1 MNIASRLNTV
11 ANVTTLGVVAFLLVK
26 PSGPIGAFIGRYREE
41 AAARRLVSVH
51 WPRMERLPTRI
62 DGAGGTATVVEFS
75 DFECPYCTK
84 QHSVLKRAMAASGA
98 LRVAFVHLPMPSHA
112 SAEGAARAA
121 ICAEQRG
128 HFVALTD
135 RFFQSS
141 DWQRDTNWVA
151 EAAAVGIDTIGFRGC
166 LHSER
171 TTMRLSADKLLAT
184 QLGVTATPTFV
195 SELGIFRG
203 LRSDSLVTAMIGT
216 AR

>member
-1 MNIASRLNTV
+1 MKIASHLNIIV
-11 ANVTTLGVVAFLLVK
+11 NVTTLGVVAFLLFK
-26 PSGPIGAFIGRYREE
+26 PSGPIGAFIGRHREE

-51 WPRMERLPTRI
+51 WPRMERLPTRL
-62 DGAGGTATVVEFS
+62 DGAGGMATLVEFS
-75 DFECPYCTK
+75 DFECPYCMR
-84 QHSVLKRAMAASGA
+84 QHAVLKRAMAASGE
-98 LRVAFVHLPMPSHA
+98 LRIAFVHLPMPSHA

-121 ICAEQRG
+121 ICAEQSG

-151 EAAAVGIDTIGFRGC
+151 EAAAVGVDTIGFRGC

-171 TTMRLSADKLLAT
+171 TTMRLSADRLLST

-195 SELGIFRG
+195 SDLGIFRG
-203 LRSDSLVTAMIGT
+203 LRSDSLVTAMMRT